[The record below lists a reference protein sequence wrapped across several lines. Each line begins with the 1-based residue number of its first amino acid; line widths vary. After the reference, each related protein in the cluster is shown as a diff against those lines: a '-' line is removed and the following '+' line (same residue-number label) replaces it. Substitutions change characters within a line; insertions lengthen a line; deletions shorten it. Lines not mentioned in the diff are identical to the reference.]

1 VAVLQ
6 VKLEP
11 EQLEKLKAYSK
22 QRGQTMTQLVS
33 AWVNGLGRG
42 GSEKAAEAAEPAVGT
57 AEPVM
62 VSTTLA
68 DLSSEELVVL
78 GRRQVELLEQLVA
91 IAEKPAIPVAMPAVG
106 TAAMP
111 VVLPEEVLA
120 EHVTEAIPAPPA
132 PVEAA
137 VVRPAVPAPAVEAEA
152 TEPAPAPA
160 EPAPVVPA
168 PAPAEV
174 EAEDLLAAQ
183 RARQLAELES
193 WRERYGA
200 EVAAANRAEAAAAME
215 AAMPSDAPAVKRKAS
230 NPEFLEKLKAAA
242 AAAEADADT
251 PMGASQVDDLTEGVS
266 LDDTPERA
274 EGSGTTAVEVLAPA
288 DEGPI
293 LADASAGD
301 GDLLKR
307 VEELEQR
314 ERLLENWLADIRAG
328 GDPVA
333 PPLPASAS
341 EQEWEAAANDCLEAR
356 GKKPLP
362 ELITAVLKHWGRG

>member
-1 VAVLQ
+1 LVGIGRQVLVAVLQ

-11 EQLEKLKAYSK
+11 GQLEKLKAYSK

-42 GSEKAAEAAEPAVGT
+42 GSEKAAEIPAASGGGSEETAVGT

-91 IAEKPAIPVAMPAVG
+91 LNTGKPVIPVAVAEPAEVVITPPAV
-106 TAAMP
+106 
-111 VVLPEEVLA
+111 
-120 EHVTEAIPAPPA
+120 
-132 PVEAA
+132 
-137 VVRPAVPAPAVEAEA
+137 
-152 TEPAPAPA
+152 A
-160 EPAPVVPA
+160 EPAPVEPEPA
-168 PAPAEV
+168 APTPALEGVAEV
-174 EAEDLLAAQ
+174 SAGVDEGVDLLAAQ
-183 RARQLAELES
+183 RARQLAELEA
-193 WRERYGA
+193 WGQRYGA

-293 LADASAGD
+293 LVEST
-301 GDLLKR
+301 LL
-307 VEELEQR
+307 
-314 ERLLENWLADIRAG
+314 I
-328 GDPVA
+328 DPHGV
-333 PPLPASAS
+333 
-341 EQEWEAAANDCLEAR
+341 
-356 GKKPLP
+356 
-362 ELITAVLKHWGRG
+362 